1 MIALDA
7 QNLDTWVDSLRKYL
21 KNQLN
26 EMKELTS
33 KVNEIASL
41 DSALTGEGGD
51 AIKLFY
57 RESHYPLLLFYETTV
72 TQILTFLDMYQSEE
86 KAFDSSGSAYV
97 NTSFLD
103 HELTT
108 VLQKLRTDIVN
119 LTDEINQTADTVS
132 DIVSL
137 PKISDAQVINGIN
150 KGIDQ
155 EKKTSENLNRFD
167 HQQVQGISALL
178 GDVSLLTNY
187 IESLTNAVSSSKFSM
202 TEYNSGDFKK
212 KEWYKDLHATLLIR
226 AEELLSVEQKNEL
239 KNNQYTEVAHN
250 ILEYFSKIK
259 DSMDWGDNLFVVSRM
274 AVAGYYTV
282 LSRQVTIHYP
292 NGKPSLADRFRKNY
306 TFTVRA
312 KDSWKASSGYKNPVA
327 RTVRNLQNG
336 PLPNNLFARKAAEF
350 LRQYSNPASFM
361 KHIAGFSMNK
371 TASQSIS
378 KQLALTSE
386 RAKFGVKDAAKN
398 ALDAKGLKGLGRGIP
413 LVGNGIMIISNLQE
427 VTDPNNAD
435 KTLSNKIGRAVTGVG
450 LDFTATAVGAKMG
463 ASVGGLVGGPVGMVV
478 GGAIGATVGAV
489 VSSKYGDKLKDIGG
503 KATESV
509 VKFSSKL
516 KDKAGDTFKSI
527 GSWFK

>member
-7 QNLDTWVDSLRKYL
+7 QSLDTWVDSLRKYL

-33 KVNEIASL
+33 KVNELASL

-86 KAFDSSGSAYV
+86 RAFDSSGSAYV

-103 HELTT
+103 HDLTT

-119 LTDEINQTADTVS
+119 LTDEINQTSDTVS
-132 DIVSL
+132 DIVAL
-137 PKISDAQVINGIN
+137 PNISDSQVINGIN

-167 HQQVQGISALL
+167 QQQVQGISALL

-212 KEWYKDLHATLLIR
+212 KDWYKDLHATLLIR
-226 AEELLSVEQKNEL
+226 AEELLSVEQSDEL
-239 KNNQYTEVAHN
+239 KNRKYSDVAHS

-292 NGKPSLADRFRKNY
+292 NGKPSLADRFKRNY

-327 RTVRNLQNG
+327 SMINKMQKGSLPTN
-336 PLPNNLFARKAAEF
+336 PLARKAAEF
-350 LRQYSNPASFM
+350 ARGYSNPASFL
-361 KHIAGFSMNK
+361 KHITGFTKNK
-371 TASQSIS
+371 TAAETLA
-378 KQLALTSE
+378 KQIGVSSE
-386 RAKFGVKDAAKN
+386 RAKFGVKDVASNVAK
-398 ALDAKGLKGLGRGIP
+398 AKGLSRVARGIP
-413 LVGNGIMIISNLQE
+413 IVGNGITIVSNLSE
-427 VTDPNNAD
+427 FTDPNNAD
-435 KTLSNKIGRAVTGVG
+435 KSFENKAGRFVTGTFV
-450 LDFTATAVGAKMG
+450 DITATAVGAKTG
-463 ASVGGLVGGPVGMVV
+463 AMIGSFGGPVGIVV
-478 GGAIGATVGAV
+478 GGAVGAV
-489 VSSKYGDKLKDIGG
+489 VGAAISSKYGDSIKDAGG
-503 KATESV
+503 KMAESA
-509 VKFSSKL
+509 VKFGKNVT
-516 KDKAGDTFKSI
+516 DKAGKAFKSI